1 MRGARAGRKRADRRG
16 LITLEWLLIVG
27 AVAGLAAV
35 SVAVVTRAVEG
46 TSDAPPDPMVRVIEA
61 KVAAAFVEGEAV
73 AAFVEA
79 ERNLAIYDDGPFEL
93 RCTELAD
100 AFEDVIPLGADPPNW
115 KTPFDGLLGDPSCP
129 LVFRP
134 ELFESR

>member
-73 AAFVEA
+73 TAFVEA
-79 ERNLAIYDDGPFEL
+79 ERNLAIYDDVPFEL
-93 RCTELAD
+93 RCRELAD
-100 AFEDVIPLGADPPNW
+100 AFEDVIPLGAEPPNCR
-115 KTPFDGLLGDPSCP
+115 TPFDGPLGDPSCP

>member
-1 MRGARAGRKRADRRG
+1 MRGARAGRKRADQRG

-73 AAFVEA
+73 AAFVESG
-79 ERNLAIYDDGPFEL
+79 RNLAIYDDVPFEL
-93 RCTELAD
+93 RCRELAD
-100 AFEDVIPLGADPPNW
+100 AFEDVIPLGAVAPNW
-115 KTPFDGLLGDPSCP
+115 KPPHDGFLGDPSCP
-129 LVFRP
+129 LVFRD
-134 ELFESR
+134 ELFE